1 MPVYRKTKVAAHSI
15 CNLRYVIPSAI
26 LVDTHNKTNFDFR
39 LVLKHLA
46 DEFEVSSFKGLVDN
60 TD

>member
-1 MPVYRKTKVAAHSI
+1 MPVYWKTKVAAHSI
-15 CNLRYVIPSAI
+15 CNLRYAIPSAI
-26 LVDTHNKTNFDFR
+26 LIDTHNKSKFDFH

-46 DEFEVSSFKGLVDN
+46 DEFEGSSFKGLVDN